1 MPQPGEARWRRTLLH
16 PVGFCKDSIRND
28 PEKKKEETEKAS
40 YPLPHLGAVF
50 RAGRRIIPTGSLR
63 GHGSREKGGPAG
75 ALQGETARE
84 GEGERGREGRMEGCV
99 SYCSLS
105 FKHGH
110 SVRKHWI
117 LGGTCSGMCSLI

>member
-1 MPQPGEARWRRTLLH
+1 MIL
-16 PVGFCKDSIRND
+16 
-28 PEKKKEETEKAS
+28 KKKEETEKAS
-40 YPLPHLGAVF
+40 YPLPHLGAVC
-50 RAGRRIIPTGSLR
+50 RTGRRIIPTGSLR

-117 LGGTCSGMCSLI
+117 LGERVQECVV